1 MASQIQIA
9 LLTGGQTAEREIA
22 LLSAQNVCKALE
34 SRVHVDLFDLPS
46 DLDDFFRNRRR
57 YACAIPVFHGKGGE
71 DGTVQG
77 FFETLGIPYIF
88 SGVEAHAIGMDKAM
102 TKTILAAQGIK
113 TADWIVLKPG
123 DAYSW
128 QYPVVVKPLD
138 QGSSVGVGLVRAQE
152 EFASAHTK
160 AFACSDHVLVERL
173 VEGKEFTVA
182 VVDHDGKSQALPV
195 IEIRSK
201 NAFFDFESK
210 YDPAL
215 CDELCPAPIDEALAA
230 RLQEVALAAHK
241 GIGARHLSRT
251 DMIVDR
257 DGETWFLEINTIP
270 GLTSASLTPKAIA
283 AAGLNLSDLL
293 IEWIAEV
300 TEKRP

>member
-1 MASQIQIA
+1 MNRRIA
-9 LLTGGQTAEREIA
+9 LLTGGRSAEREVA
-22 LLSAQNVCKALE
+22 LKSATNVEAALRPQFE
-34 SRVHVDLFDLPS
+34 VDLFDLPS
-46 DLDDFFRNRRR
+46 DLYRFFSMRGQ
-57 YACAIPVFHGKGGE
+57 YDCAIPVFHGKGGE
-71 DGTVQG
+71 DGTMQG
-77 FFETLGIPYIF
+77 FLETLGIPYVF
-88 SGVEAHAIGMDKAM
+88 SQVEAHAIGMDKAM

-113 TADWIVLKPG
+113 TADWVVLKVG
-123 DAYSW
+123 DAYGW

-138 QGSSVGVGLVRAQE
+138 QGSSVGVCLVHRQE
-152 EFASAHTK
+152 ELQK
-160 AFACSDHVLVERL
+160 ALVMAFSYSDRVLVERL
-173 VEGKEFTVA
+173 IEGKEFTVA
-182 VVDHDGKSQALPV
+182 VVDHAGKSLSLPV

-215 CDELCPAPIDEALAA
+215 CDELCPAPIPETLAS
-230 RLQEVALAAHK
+230 RLQQVALAAHK

-251 DMIVDR
+251 DMIVDAQ
-257 DGETWFLEINTIP
+257 GEIWFLEINTIP

-293 IEWIAEV
+293 IEWITDV